1 VDELPRWQPGTAMVL
16 STAGAHPHAIAV
28 STAVRAGPRRILLAL
43 ALGRGS
49 LARVRSDPRCALT
62 ILAAGDVACT
72 VHARA
77 EVVADPIAELPQV
90 AAIALEVLDIQDHR
104 RAEFV
109 IEAAPAWRWVDDD
122 ARERDAAVRHALEE
136 LARR

>member
-1 VDELPRWQPGTAMVL
+1 MDELPRWQPGTAMVL
-16 STAGAHPHAIAV
+16 STAGAHPHAIPV
-28 STAVRAGPRRILLAL
+28 STAVRADHRRVLLAL

-77 EVVADPIAELPQV
+77 EIVADPIAKLPQV
-90 AAIALEVLDIQDHR
+90 AAIALEVVDIQDHR

-109 IEAAPAWRWVDDD
+109 IEAAPTWRWVDDD
-122 ARERDAAVRHALEE
+122 ARRRDAAVRHALEE